1 MAVDFSIE
9 SEFQERLDWVNRF
22 VRDDVEPL
30 DVLFPGCEYLPLDD
44 TRRAVVDP
52 LKQQVRD
59 HGLWAC
65 HLGPELG
72 GQGYGAVKLTLL
84 NEILGRSGWSP
95 IVFGTQAPDTGNAEI
110 LARFG
115 TDDQKARYLQPLL
128 DGEIFSCFS
137 MTEPQGG
144 SDPALFTTRALR
156 DGDEWVIEGTKY
168 FSSNATVAT
177 FLIVMAVTDPDVAVH
192 RGTSMFLVPADTPGI
207 EIDAV
212 HHLYGSAGHE
222 PGHAL
227 VRYDRVRVPA
237 DALLG
242 EEGRGFA
249 VAQSRLSG
257 GRIHHAMR
265 TIGMC
270 QRALDMLCE
279 RALSRT
285 TRDGRLADKQFVQGF
300 VADSYAQLVQF
311 RLTVLHTAWLID
323 QGDERAAITQ
333 IGVLKTLIP
342 KVLHDIVG
350 RTIQVHGALG
360 TTTELPLMG
369 WLTASFALG
378 LADGPT
384 EVHRANLARHVL
396 ADHEP
401 TDRPWPTEFREYR
414 QEQALER
421 YGDTLGEGFDSP

>member
-1 MAVDFSIE
+1 MTIDFSVE
-9 SEFQERLDWVNRF
+9 PEFEAKLEWVRTF
-22 VRDDVEPL
+22 VREQVEPL
-30 DVLFPGCEYLPLDD
+30 DVLFPGSEFLPLDD
-44 TRRAVVDP
+44 VRRAVVDP

-59 HGLWAC
+59 HKMWAC
-65 HLGPELG
+65 HLGPDLG

-84 NEILGRSGWSP
+84 NEILGRSPWAP

-115 TDDQKARYLQPLL
+115 TPEQKAAYLEPLL
-128 DGEIFSCFS
+128 SGEIFSCFS

-144 SDPALFTTRALR
+144 ADPSVFTTRAVR
-156 DGDEWVIEGTKY
+156 DGDEWVINGHKY

-192 RGTSMFLVPADTPGI
+192 HGTSMFVVPADTPGVVI
-207 EIDAV
+207 EAT
-212 HHLYGSAGHE
+212 HHLWGSDGHE

-227 VRYDRVRVPA
+227 IHYDGVRVPA
-237 DALLG
+237 DAMLG

-249 VAQSRLSG
+249 VAQSRLAG

-285 TRDGRLADKQFVQGF
+285 TRGRTLADHQFVQGF
-300 VADSYAQLVQF
+300 VADSVAQLLPF
-311 RLTVLHTAWLID
+311 RLTVLHAAWLID
-323 QGDERAAITQ
+323 QGDEKAALTE
-333 IGVLKTLIP
+333 IGVI
-342 KVLHDIVG
+342 KVITPAVLGDIA
-350 RTIQVHGALG
+350 RRAIQVHCALG
-360 TTTELPLMG
+360 TTTEMPLMG
-369 WLTASFALG
+369 MLMGSLALG

-384 EVHRANLARHVL
+384 EVHRSNLARQVL
-396 ADHEP
+396 KGYAPPDQ
-401 TDRPWPTEFREYR
+401 PWPTEFKAYR
-414 QEQALER
+414 QEAAR
-421 YGDTLGEGFDSP
+421 SAYGDLVPEVPYLP

>member
-9 SEFQERLDWVNRF
+9 PEFQERLDWVNRF

-30 DVLFPGCEYLPLDD
+30 DVLFPGCEFLPLDD

-72 GQGYGAVKLTLL
+72 GQGYGAVRLTLI

-115 TDDQKARYLQPLL
+115 TEGQRARYLQPLL

-144 SDPALFTTRALR
+144 SDPALFTTRATR
-156 DGDEWVIEGTKY
+156 DGDEWVIDGTKY

-207 EIDAV
+207 EMDAV

-222 PGHAL
+222 PGHAQ
-227 VRYDRVRVPA
+227 VRYERVRVPA
-237 DALLG
+237 EAMLG
-242 EEGRGFA
+242 DEGRGFA

-300 VADSYAQLVQF
+300 AADSYAQLLQF

-323 QGDERAAITQ
+323 QGDEQAAITG

-360 TTTELPLMG
+360 ITSELPLMG
-369 WLTASFALG
+369 WLTASYALG

-384 EVHRANLARHVL
+384 EVHRSNLARHVL
-396 ADHEP
+396 AGHEA
-401 TDRPWPTEFREYR
+401 TDRPWPTEFRDYR
-414 QEQALER
+414 REQAIER
-421 YGDTLGEGFDSP
+421 YGDQLGDDFGPP

>member
-9 SEFQERLDWVNRF
+9 PEFQERLDWVNRF

-30 DVLFPGCEYLPLDD
+30 DVLFPGCEFLPLDD

-72 GQGYGAVKLTLL
+72 GQGYGAVRLTLI

-115 TDDQKARYLQPLL
+115 TEGQRARYLQPLL

-144 SDPALFTTRALR
+144 SDPALFTTRATR
-156 DGDEWVIEGTKY
+156 DGDEWVIDGTKY

-207 EIDAV
+207 DMGTV
-212 HHLYGSAGHE
+212 HHLHGSAGHE

-227 VRYDRVRVPA
+227 VRYERVRVPA
-237 DALLG
+237 EAMLG

-300 VADSYAQLVQF
+300 AADSYAQLLQF

-323 QGDERAAITQ
+323 QGDEQAAITG

-360 TTTELPLMG
+360 ITSELPLMG
-369 WLTASFALG
+369 WLTASYALG

-384 EVHRANLARHVL
+384 EVHRSNLARHVL
-396 ADHEP
+396 AGHEA
-401 TDRPWPTEFREYR
+401 TDRPWPTEFRDYR
-414 QEQALER
+414 REQAIER
-421 YGDTLGEGFDSP
+421 YGDQLGDDFGPP